1 MRKGNPMK
9 KEDDF
14 YKKFKLTKEEQWIED
29 HAEEF
34 VPVTGPLR
42 DYIIASLERKKKEM
56 VLNMRISR
64 NDLDAIKQ
72 KAHKAGIKYQTFI
85 SEILHRVAKA

>member
-1 MRKGNPMK
+1 MK

-14 YKKFKLTKEEQWIED
+14 YKKFKLTKEEQWYED

-34 VPVTGPLR
+34 VSIRGPKY
-42 DYIIASLERKKKEM
+42 DAIVAALERKKKEM

-64 NDLDAIKQ
+64 DDLEAIKQ
-72 KAHKAGIKYQTFI
+72 KANKAGIKYQTLI